1 MKILPQTYFLA
12 LILLAVALHL
22 NFTHLILV
30 PYPFNL
36 IGLIFIMFGIVI
48 NLWID
53 SLFKRNMTTVKPHRI
68 QAKLIISGPFRFS
81 RHPLYLE
88 MLSILF
94 GTALFLGTWVTLISP
109 VIFMLLME
117 ILFIPVEEKN
127 LNLTFSNYSEYRKK
141 VRRWI

>member
-1 MKILPQTYFLA
+1 MKILPQTYFFA
-12 LILLAVALHL
+12 LLLLAVALHL

-48 NLWID
+48 NIWFET
-53 SLFKRNMTTVKPHRI
+53 LFKKHMTTVKPHRVP
-68 QAKLIISGPFRFS
+68 AKLIISGPFRFS

-88 MLSILF
+88 MLSILL
-94 GTALFLGTWVTLISP
+94 GTSLFLGTWVTLLSP
-109 VIFMLLME
+109 VVFMLLME
-117 ILFIPVEEKN
+117 ILFIPEEERN
-127 LNLTFSNYSEYRKK
+127 LSIKFSNYSEYQKK